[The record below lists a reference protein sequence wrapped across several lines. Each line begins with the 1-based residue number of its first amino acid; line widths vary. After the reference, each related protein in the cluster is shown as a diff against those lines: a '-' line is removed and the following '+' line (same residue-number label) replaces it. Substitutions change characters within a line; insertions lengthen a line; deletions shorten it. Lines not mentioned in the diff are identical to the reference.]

1 MPQGGKTTASNRRK
15 VHSRANALLEGG
27 SNEAN
32 IRNRLCRLLDVL
44 NCDEYRLEYP
54 TGGGRAD
61 IYLPRQRTI
70 IETKAIGG
78 AEAPAGGNESPSEQL
93 DRYMQ
98 AEIGKV
104 RESLFTNESD
114 RSWTGI
120 LTDGRVWHSWSY
132 VHRDNP
138 SAQEEKQDFK
148 PNSGRELAEW
158 LGQELAGDP
167 VSKPWIPANPAA
179 LFAEH
184 AKSLR
189 AVYNELTGRQ
199 AVETDTRLA
208 LWRDMLHSSG
218 MEPQTDAARHSLFR
232 THSFLI
238 ALARGVV
245 WTMEH
250 PHEEPDPKTLLGDG
264 IVSWIVQTTVGRQW
278 AAGLFETICGFEWR
292 QRRGDVLRP
301 LYEAFVGSDDRKDF
315 GEVYT
320 PDWLAELVVNEVL
333 DEDWCGRAFEAARGE
348 IVNHQPLRGIG
359 VLDPCCGSGTF
370 LYHAARRLL
379 DYPDISRQPSGR
391 QADIVSRLVYGIDIH
406 PVACE
411 FARATLLRALP
422 AEPPG
427 GDAALRIWNG
437 DSLLLHGAESQ
448 SLFAPQNG
456 EVVFVSPAGSE
467 VRLPEAFVTRPDFAS
482 LIKDMTGAA
491 VQALPMPSHIEH
503 SVQDDADQNQLRASH
518 ATLQEIIR
526 NEGNSVWTW
535 FMQQTVGPYLLAR
548 HKVDRIVSNPPWVK
562 MATIQHQTRKRR
574 LEAFARGMELW
585 QGGIQA
591 PHTDIAQ
598 LFIKRCREQYLQDHL
613 NAPAAWVVKHSAI
626 KGGNWEKFRAWR
638 RGDGAEGKEQRH
650 DLASTGQILDLAP
663 AQVFGGGDAQKSCV
677 LIDNMRTALG
687 RDVPTL
693 VAHCPSDRPNAGSTL
708 QEANECIE
716 WNVPE
721 ASLPEGESGYNGMFR
736 NGATIFP
743 HVLAIADRIA
753 GDGETRTVTTRRSV
767 QSPWKEVHPPD
778 GEIPASWLAPLLRSE
793 HLLPFVL
800 APEGPDSAIVPVD
813 EEGQLLDEKAALAIH
828 GWRELQDIYRE
839 FRGQGQSTP
848 ATLLERL
855 DYQRNLS
862 RQLPLVQAERVV
874 PLTRV
879 IYPVSGDIMRA
890 CRLPACADVVG
901 HTIYHATFDAP
912 EEAAYLVA
920 LLNAPALN
928 PAFVQSRRSGRHFS
942 LHPWRRVPIPRFDP
956 GCRLHCEIA
965 ALCVEIEDETDAFLA
980 AQQGNLP
987 RSQIGRSKQIR
998 QSGLFARLDDMAR
1011 QLMPEQCP

>member
-1 MPQGGKTTASNRRK
+1 MPQGSKTTAPIPRK
-15 VHSRANALLEGG
+15 ALSRAKALLKGG

-78 AEAPAGGNESPSEQL
+78 AEAPAEVPAGGNESPSEQL

-104 RESLFTNESD
+104 RESLFADESD
-114 RSWTGI
+114 RSWIGI
-120 LTDGRVWHSWSY
+120 LTDGKVWHSWSY

-138 SAQEEKQDFK
+138 SAQKEKAGFR

-158 LGQELAGDP
+158 LTQVLAGEP
-167 VSKPWIPANPAA
+167 VGKPWIPANPVA

-184 AKSLR
+184 AGTLR
-189 AVYNELTGRQ
+189 VVHDELTGRQ

-208 LWRDMLHSSG
+208 LWRDMLRSSG
-218 MEPQTDAARHSLFR
+218 MEPQTDAARSRLFCA
-232 THSFLI
+232 HSFLI

-250 PHEEPDPKTLLGDG
+250 PPEAPDPTALLGDG
-264 IVSWIVQTTVGRQW
+264 IVSWIVQTTAGRQW
-278 AAGLFETICGFEWR
+278 AAGLFEKICGYEWR

-301 LYEAFVGSDDRKDF
+301 LYEAFVDKDDRKDF

-333 DEDWCGRAFEAARGE
+333 DEDWCGRALDAALGE
-348 IVNHQPLRGIG
+348 IVNHQPLRGVG

-379 DYPDISRQPSGR
+379 DHPDISRQPSGR
-391 QADIVSRLVYGIDIH
+391 QADIVSRLVCGIDIH

-437 DSLLLHGAESQ
+437 DSLLLHGAEDQ

-467 VRLPEAFVTRPDFAS
+467 IRLPEAFVTRPDFAS
-482 LIKDMTGAA
+482 LIKAMTDSATEE
-491 VQALPMPSHIEH
+491 QPLPAYIKN

-518 ATLQEIIR
+518 ATLQAIIR
-526 NEGNSVWTW
+526 DEGNSVWAW

-548 HKVDRIVSNPPWVK
+548 HKVDRLVSNPPWVK

-574 LEAFARGMELW
+574 LEDFAREMALW
-585 QGGIQA
+585 QGGVQA

-598 LFIKRCREQYLQDHL
+598 LFIKRSREQYLKDRRHD
-613 NAPAAWVVKHSAI
+613 PAAWVVKHSAI
-626 KGGNWEKFRAWR
+626 KSGNWQKLRQWR
-638 RGDGAEGKEQRH
+638 SEEVP
-650 DLASTGQILDLAP
+650 TGQILDLAP

-677 LIDNMRTALG
+677 LIDNMRTSLG

-693 VAHCPSDRPNAGSTL
+693 VARCPSGRPDAGSTL
-708 QEANECIE
+708 QAANERIE
-716 WNVPE
+716 WVVPE
-721 ASLPEGESGYNGMFR
+721 APLPEGESGYNGLFR
-736 NGATIFP
+736 QGATIVP
-743 HVLAIADRIA
+743 HVLALADRIA
-753 GDGETRTVTTRRSV
+753 GGGETRTVTTRRSV
-767 QSPWKEVHPPD
+767 QPPWRAVHSQTV
-778 GEIPASWLAPLLRSE
+778 EIPANWLAPLLRSE
-793 HLLPFVL
+793 HLLPFAL
-800 APEGPDSAIVPVD
+800 APEAPDRAIVPVD
-813 EEGQLLDEKAALAIH
+813 GEGQILDKEAALAIP

-839 FRGQGQSTP
+839 FRGHGQSTP
-848 ATLLERL
+848 TSLLQNL
-855 DYQRNLS
+855 DHHGKAS
-862 RQLPLVQAERVV
+862 RQLPLVRTERGVS
-874 PLTRV
+874 LNRV
-879 IYPVSGDIMRA
+879 IYPMSGDIMRA

-956 GCRLHCEIA
+956 GNGLHCEIA
-965 ALCVEIEDETDAFLA
+965 GFCVEIEDETDAFLA
-980 AQQGNLP
+980 AQQSNLP

-998 QSGLFARLDDMAR
+998 QSGLFARLDKMAR
-1011 QLMPEQCP
+1011 ELLPEQCL